1 MQTKTINGVHFC
13 GMLRNGLAEL
23 ETREEE
29 INMLNVFPVP
39 DGDTGSNMRM
49 TLEHGLKNSEPC
61 EPLGTYLK
69 GVTEG
74 MLLGARGNSGVI
86 LSQFFKGFYSE
97 LSRSDSA
104 NVSGLQKA
112 LISAYR
118 AAYKAVVH
126 PVEGTALTVMREG
139 IEHILSRIDGS
150 TTVDSL
156 LSMYVDEM
164 KKTLACTPEMLS
176 VLKEEGVVDSGG
188 VGIITIFEGM
198 LKYFYGD
205 IRDPSFNTQ
214 EETYTLTKPDRA
226 VFNEDSPF
234 EEGYCTEFVLQLM
247 NGASYEQ
254 NFDLNSFT
262 EELKQF
268 GESLVVARDE
278 KLVKVHIHTFCPEK
292 VIAMSRV
299 YGEFISFKM
308 DNMQIQRNIRDAN
321 KRGKIAHKPL
331 AVVAVAT
338 GAGVKK
344 LFRELGCDVV
354 IDGGTTMNVSAK
366 DFVDAFRM
374 TDADRIAVFPNNSAS
389 VSVAEQAVR
398 LSGLTNVEV
407 LPSCDFAGGY
417 FSLAM
422 DIGDDPD
429 TEKRLS
435 SMKETLG
442 NIASVT
448 QARASKDY
456 SDGCIRCKKGDEIAL
471 LGERV
476 VACGGSQTDCIM
488 KALESI
494 RDMEDR
500 EVCVVIRGADA
511 SEEDEDNL
519 REALEQKYPLLDVTF
534 INGGQEIRR
543 WVIGVI

>member
-1 MQTKTINGVHFC
+1 
-13 GMLRNGLAEL
+13 
-23 ETREEE
+23 
-29 INMLNVFPVP
+29 
-39 DGDTGSNMRM
+39 
-49 TLEHGLKNSEPC
+49 
-61 EPLGTYLK
+61 
-69 GVTEG
+69 
-74 MLLGARGNSGVI
+74 
-86 LSQFFKGFYSE
+86 
-97 LSRSDSA
+97 
-104 NVSGLQKA
+104 
-112 LISAYR
+112 
-118 AAYKAVVH
+118 
-126 PVEGTALTVMREG
+126 
-139 IEHILSRIDGS
+139 
-150 TTVDSL
+150 
-156 LSMYVDEM
+156 
-164 KKTLACTPEMLS
+164 
-176 VLKEEGVVDSGG
+176 
-188 VGIITIFEGM
+188 
-198 LKYFYGD
+198 
-205 IRDPSFNTQ
+205 
-214 EETYTLTKPDRA
+214 
-226 VFNEDSPF
+226 
-234 EEGYCTEFVLQLM
+234 
-247 NGASYEQ
+247 
-254 NFDLNSFT
+254 
-262 EELKQF
+262 
-268 GESLVVARDE
+268 
-278 KLVKVHIHTFCPEK
+278 
-292 VIAMSRV
+292 MSRV

-366 DFVDAFRM
+366 EFVDAFRM
-374 TDADRIAVFPNNSAS
+374 ADADRIAVFPNNSAS

-407 LPSCDFAGGY
+407 MPSCDFAGGY

-429 TEKRLS
+429 TKKRLS
-435 SMKETLG
+435 CMKETLG

-456 SDGCIRCKKGDEIAL
+456 SDGCVRCKKGDEIAL
-471 LGERV
+471 LGDRV

-511 SEEDEDNL
+511 SEEDEDDL
-519 REALEQKYPLLDVTF
+519 REELEQKYPLLDVTF